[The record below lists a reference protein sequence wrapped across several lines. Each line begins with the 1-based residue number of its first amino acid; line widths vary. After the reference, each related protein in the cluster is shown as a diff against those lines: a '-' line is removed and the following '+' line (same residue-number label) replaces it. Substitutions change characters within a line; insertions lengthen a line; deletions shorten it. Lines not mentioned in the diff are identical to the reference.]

1 MSAHLLLLAPLSL
14 LRLELLSRALPVG
27 RQLVDVARQLL
38 VGGRRLVELFAQHRV
53 DLTQTGQALLL
64 LLQLHEC
71 RLDVHVVIGLA
82 DA

>member
-1 MSAHLLLLAPLSL
+1 MQQHADKLSSEIRNFQHNFQL
-14 LRLELLSRALPVG
+14 KINFGMKE
-27 RQLVDVARQLL
+27 RQFPTMITCASSYNQTNTDLCMRRDVIP
-38 VGGRRLVELFAQHRV
+38 
-53 DLTQTGQALLL
+53 LLL

>member
-1 MSAHLLLLAPLSL
+1 M
-14 LRLELLSRALPVG
+14 RR
-27 RQLVDVARQLL
+27 DVIP
-38 VGGRRLVELFAQHRV
+38 
-53 DLTQTGQALLL
+53 LLL